1 MAEAIPALSWPEL
14 LLRLAVAAALGAAVG
29 VERELR
35 ERQAG
40 LRTHLLVSVG
50 AALFTIVSA
59 YAWSGFTFSKAGGVS
74 LDPSRVAAGIV
85 TGIGFLGAG
94 AIIREGHFVRG
105 LTTAASLWVV
115 AAIGLASGAGY
126 YEAAAIATAIVV
138 VSLWPLRVAARPLV
152 ERFRPEETRLVVELR
167 AGEAAPDVLAALED
181 MGGKVELVELDE
193 AEGRRLM
200 EVDVR
205 FPHGERER
213 SVARLS
219 QLEHVVRARWGR

>member
-1 MAEAIPALSWPEL
+1 MAEAIPVLSWAEL
-14 LLRLAVAAALGAAVG
+14 LARLSVAAALGAAVG
-29 VERELR
+29 LERELR

-59 YAWSGFTFSKAGGVS
+59 HAWSGFPFSTAAGLS
-74 LDPSRVAAGIV
+74 FDPSRIAAGIV

-94 AIIREGHFVRG
+94 AIIRQGLFVRG
-105 LTTAASLWVV
+105 LTTAASLWAV

-138 VSLWPLRVAARPLV
+138 VSLWPLRVVARPLLD
-152 ERFRPEETRLVVELR
+152 RLRPEETRLVVELR

-181 MGGKVELVELDE
+181 MGGRIESVELGE
-193 AEGRRLM
+193 AEGRRLL

-213 SVARLS
+213 GVARLS
-219 QLEHVVRARWGR
+219 ELEHVVRARWNP